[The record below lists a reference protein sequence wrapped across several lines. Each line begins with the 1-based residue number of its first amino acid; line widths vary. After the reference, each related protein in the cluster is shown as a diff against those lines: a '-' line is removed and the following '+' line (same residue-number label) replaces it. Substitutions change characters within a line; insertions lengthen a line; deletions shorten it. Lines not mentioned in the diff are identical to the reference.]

1 MTLRGCPS
9 AISGSIWASALCV
22 ALVVL
27 APAPAQAMVLEV
39 QGIQVDITAES
50 AAEARE
56 QAILEAQR
64 RAFEQLVGN
73 LTGGGTAPQLSDAE
87 ITALVRD
94 FSITNEKSSS
104 VRYIGT
110 FDFRFNRA
118 GVSKVLGRT
127 AAPSTAASG
136 PVVIVPVYQSDAGQ
150 TLWDE
155 PNPWREAWAKHAS
168 ARHVVPTL
176 VPLGDLEDVA
186 AIGPEDAIAGDMSR
200 LMGLARQYGA
210 ESALVALAVIDFDES
225 SPSGPLL
232 TVTTQRYSHEGQT
245 SPLRETFE
253 AMPGESIEDVLDRA
267 AATAHA
273 DLQTRWR
280 QETMAATTE
289 PAVIGVAVPIKGLSD
304 WLSVRNRLQNQR
316 MVRTVDLVTLTRE
329 EARVNLITS
338 ARSPNLPQRCSRTGS
353 TLCRMA
359 RSGHCC
365 RRMPGARTDGAG
377 SVERLK
383 QP

>member
-1 MTLRGCPS
+1 
-9 AISGSIWASALCV
+9 
-22 ALVVL
+22 
-27 APAPAQAMVLEV
+27 MVLEV
-39 QGIQVDITAES
+39 QGIQVDITADS

-73 LTGGGTAPQLSDAE
+73 LTGGGTAPPLSDAE

-118 GVSKVLGRT
+118 GVSNVLGRT
-127 AAPSTAASG
+127 AAPSAVAAPG

-200 LMGLARQYGA
+200 LMALARQYGA

-253 AMPGESIEDVLDRA
+253 AMPGESIEDLLDRA

-280 QETMAATTE
+280 QETVAATTE

-316 MVRTVDLVTLTRE
+316 MVRNVDLVTLTRE
-329 EARVNLITS
+329 EAHVNLHYVGEVSELT
-338 ARSPNLPQRCSRTGS
+338 AALQQDGLDLVQDGEKWTLLP
-353 TLCRMA
+353 
-359 RSGHCC
+359 
-365 RRMPGARTDGAG
+365 PDAG
-377 SVERLK
+377 R
-383 QP
+383 QD